1 MNLRGM
7 NFKPAGQ
14 LSNGLFPL
22 EGGQGYLGLE
32 RRAVLLPALLYFP
45 APLFPLFQER
55 GSLLSTCPI
64 YWVHLTLLVRGNC
77 KKGFVDELMLNL
89 QKP

>member
-1 MNLRGM
+1 M

-32 RRAVLLPALLYFP
+32 RRAVLLSALLHFP
-45 APLFPLFQER
+45 APLFPSF
-55 GSLLSTCPI
+55 
-64 YWVHLTLLVRGNC
+64 
-77 KKGFVDELMLNL
+77 
-89 QKP
+89 